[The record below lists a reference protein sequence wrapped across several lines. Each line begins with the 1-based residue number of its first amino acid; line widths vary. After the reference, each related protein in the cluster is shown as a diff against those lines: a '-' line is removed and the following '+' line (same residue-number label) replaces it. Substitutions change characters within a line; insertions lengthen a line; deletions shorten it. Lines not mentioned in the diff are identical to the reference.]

1 MVIYLE
7 VQEDAKLSRK
17 ERIWEKARIGRT
29 VGEVLID
36 DAKISSLHAQ
46 VERDAKGG
54 LVLVDQDS
62 ANGLRING
70 QKVKRIALL
79 LGVRFQI
86 GKTFCKVVEI
96 KDEPPPL
103 FYEKP
108 KPVSWREV
116 VLEKLPQLE
125 AKDIPGL
132 LPVAPFRPALQ
143 LEFIEGVQ
151 LDQQIV
157 LGYGPRKFGSH
168 SLDIE
173 LLDPHSPPMAFE
185 ILCDD
190 GQAKFCT
197 PFPKMV
203 LLNNRSVSV
212 ATLKEGDQI
221 RVGQT
226 LIRVDFVA

>member
-7 VQEDAKLSRK
+7 ISEEAKLPRK
-17 ERIWEKARIGRT
+17 VRIWEGARIGRT
-29 VGEVLID
+29 VGEVLIE

-46 VERDAKGG
+46 VEKDAKGG

-70 QKVKRIALL
+70 QKVKRIAML
-79 LGVRFQI
+79 LGVRFQV
-86 GKTFCKVVEI
+86 GKTFCKVIEI
-96 KDEPPPL
+96 NDEAPPL

-116 VLEKLPQLE
+116 VLEKLPKLE

-143 LEFIEGVQ
+143 LEFIQGIQ
-151 LDQQIV
+151 LEQQIV
-157 LGYGPRKFGSH
+157 LGYGPRQFGSTG
-168 SLDIE
+168 LDIE
-173 LLDPHSPPMAFE
+173 LLEPEIPPMAFE

-197 PFPKMV
+197 PFPKIV
-203 LLNNRSVSV
+203 LLNDKSVSV
-212 ATLKEGDQI
+212 APLKEGDLI
-221 RVGQT
+221 RIGQT